1 MIKKRSLKISENKQ
15 QVYYIPWGSD
25 NEYLLY
31 DFDVKQGDTVYA
43 YDGFND
49 ISCEEMEKHEQDG
62 SITPAWIVMNVQ
74 AIDGR
79 KHILVQNDEYGTTIE
94 WIEGIGTQ
102 HILWSRGRSCYATGW
117 QIQFEHAL
125 CVANSE
131 GNILYSYNTDYLGI
145 HNDCPNWQLMKI
157 ENTSVTSFS
166 AVKYLH
172 DGRLVIERDGKIYD
186 ATGAAVR

>member
-62 SITPAWIVMNVQ
+62 SITPAWIVMNEQ

-117 QIQFEHAL
+117 QIQFEH
-125 CVANSE
+125 
-131 GNILYSYNTDYLGI
+131 
-145 HNDCPNWQLMKI
+145 
-157 ENTSVTSFS
+157 
-166 AVKYLH
+166 
-172 DGRLVIERDGKIYD
+172 D